1 MKHRRIA
8 DALMLTFCAS
18 ICIATAF
25 AQEPKERKV
34 QFKDL
39 PAAVQTTAREQSKG
53 ATVLGY
59 SQEVENGQTLYEV
72 SLRVKGH
79 SKDVTMDANGNV
91 VEVEEQVTLTS
102 LPEPAKAEI
111 LKQAGKGQVA
121 LVESITKNNTLV
133 GYEAHV
139 KKAGKF
145 LEIKVDPQGKP
156 LAP

>member
-1 MKHRRIA
+1 MKLQRIA
-8 DALMLTFCAS
+8 CVPVLTVCVS
-18 ICIATAF
+18 IYVATAF
-25 AQEPKERKV
+25 AQEPKERKA
-34 QFKDL
+34 QLKDL

-59 SQEVENGQTLYEV
+59 SEEVENGQTLYEV

-91 VEVEEQVTLTS
+91 VEVEEQVTLSS
-102 LPEPAKAEI
+102 LPGPAKAEI
-111 LKQAGKGQVA
+111 LKQAGRGKIT
-121 LVESITKNNTLV
+121 LVESITKNDTLI

-139 KKAGKF
+139 KTAGKF

>member
-8 DALMLTFCAS
+8 DALTLTFCVS
-18 ICIATAF
+18 ICVANAF
-25 AQEPKERKV
+25 AQEPKELKV
-34 QFKDL
+34 QLKDL

-59 SQEVENGQTLYEV
+59 SEEVENGQTLYEV

-102 LPEPAKAEI
+102 LPEPARAEI
-111 LKQAGKGQVA
+111 LKQAGKGHVA